1 MSSARAAREGV
12 LPLTRIP
19 VAELAPNVVVVGD
32 PARARAVGERL
43 DGARELA
50 SNREYLSIGGTYHA
64 VPVTVASHGVGGPG
78 AGVAF
83 EELCRGGARRIVRAG
98 TAGGLQPDVGDGA
111 VVVVT
116 AAVREDGLTDLL
128 VPPGYP
134 AVADARLTI
143 ALEDAARA
151 TGAAGAGGG
160 GLHRGVVYSNAAFYP
175 HDVLGSR
182 LELWARAGC
191 VAVEM
196 EAAAL
201 FVVAGLHGVAAGA
214 VLAIDGNP
222 LASGDTAMTEYDPFR
237 DVVRDAV
244 AVVVTAALEALVAPP
259 PAINGAGRE

>member
-1 MSSARAAREGV
+1 MSPVRAPREGV

-32 PARARAVGERL
+32 PERARAVGERL
-43 DGARELA
+43 EGATQIA
-50 SNREYLSIGGTYHA
+50 SNREYLSIGGTYRG
-64 VPVTVASHGVGGPG
+64 VPVTVVSHGVGGPG

-83 EELCRGGARRIVRAG
+83 EELCRGGARRIIRAG

-111 VVVVT
+111 VVVAT
-116 AAVREDGLTDLL
+116 AAVREDGVSDLL
-128 VPPGYP
+128 VPPGFP

-143 ALEDAARA
+143 ALEDAARS
-151 TGAAGAGGG
+151 AGVGEGR
-160 GLHRGVVYSNAAFYP
+160 LHRGVVHSNAAFYS

-182 LELWARAGC
+182 LELWQRAGC

-201 FVVAGLHGVAAGA
+201 FVIAGLHGVAAGA

-222 LASGDTAMTEYDPFR
+222 LASDDAAMEGYDPFR

-244 AVVVTAALEALVAPP
+244 AAVVTAALEAVVTPQP
-259 PAINGAGRE
+259 MT

>member
-43 DGARELA
+43 DEARELA
-50 SNREYLSIGGTYHA
+50 SNREYVSIGGSYHG
-64 VPVTVASHGVGGPG
+64 VPVTVVSHGVGGPG

-83 EELCRGGARRIVRAG
+83 EELCRGGVRRIVRAG

-111 VVVVT
+111 VVVAT

-128 VPPGYP
+128 VPPGFP
-134 AVADARLTI
+134 AVADAHLTI
-143 ALEDAARA
+143 ALEAAARA
-151 TGAAGAGGG
+151 AGVGDDR
-160 GLHRGVVYSNAAFYP
+160 LHHGVVYSNAAFYP
-175 HDVLGSR
+175 HDVLGQR
-182 LELWARAGC
+182 LELWQRAGC

-201 FVVAGLHGVAAGA
+201 FVVAGLHGVAAAA
-214 VLAIDGNP
+214 VLAVDGNP
-222 LASGDTAMTEYDPFR
+222 LASDDTAMEGYDPFR

-244 AVVVTAALEALVAPP
+244 DLVVTAALEAVVTPP
-259 PAINGAGRE
+259 PGI

>member
-1 MSSARAAREGV
+1 MSPVRAARDGL

-32 PARARAVGERL
+32 PGRARSVGARL

-50 SNREYLSIGGTYHA
+50 SNREYLSIGGTYRG
-64 VPVTVASHGVGGPG
+64 VPVTVVSHGVGGPG

-98 TAGGLQPDVGDGA
+98 TAGGLQPEVGDGA
-111 VVVVT
+111 VVLAT

-128 VPPGYP
+128 APPGFP

-143 ALEDAARA
+143 ALEDAARS
-151 TGAAGAGGG
+151 AGVRDDR
-160 GLHRGVVYSNAAFYP
+160 LHRGVVLSNAAFYA

-182 LELWARAGC
+182 LELWQRAGC

-201 FVVAGLHGVAAGA
+201 FVVAALHAVAAAA
-214 VLAIDGNP
+214 VLAVDGNP
-222 LASGDTAMTEYDPFR
+222 LAADDTAMEGYDPFR

-244 AVVVTAALEALVAPP
+244 DTVVTIALDAVTAPP
-259 PAINGAGRE
+259 PVSR

>member
-1 MSSARAAREGV
+1 MSSVRAAREGV

-19 VAELAPNVVVVGD
+19 VAMLAPDVVVVGD
-32 PARARAVGERL
+32 PERARAVGERL
-43 DGARELA
+43 DDAVELA
-50 SNREYLSIGGTYHA
+50 SNREYLSIGGTYRGHA
-64 VPVTVASHGVGGPG
+64 VTVVSHGVGGPG

-83 EELCRGGARRIVRAG
+83 EELCRGGARRIIRAG
-98 TAGGLQPDVGDGA
+98 TAGGLQPEVGDGS

-128 VPPGYP
+128 VPPGFP

-151 TGAAGAGGG
+151 AGVDEDR
-160 GLHRGVVYSNAAFYP
+160 LHRGVVYSNAAFYP
-175 HDVLGSR
+175 SDVLGSR
-182 LELWARAGC
+182 LDLWQRAGC

-201 FVVAGLHGVAAGA
+201 FVVAGLHGVAAAA
-214 VLAIDGNP
+214 VLAVDGNP
-222 LASGDTAMTEYDPFR
+222 LASQDTAMEGYDPFR

-244 AVVVTAALEALVAPP
+244 AAAVTAALEALVAPAP
-259 PAINGAGRE
+259 IAGN

>member
-1 MSSARAAREGV
+1 MSPMRAAREGV
-12 LPLTRIP
+12 LPLTRLP

-32 PARARAVGERL
+32 PGRARAVGERL
-43 DGARELA
+43 GEARELA
-50 SNREYLSIGGTYHA
+50 SNREYLSIGGTYRG
-64 VPVTVASHGVGGPG
+64 VPVTVVSHGIGGPG

-98 TAGGLQPDVGDGA
+98 TAGGLRPDVDDGA
-111 VVVVT
+111 VVVAT

-134 AVADARLTI
+134 AVADPWLTLT
-143 ALEDAARA
+143 LEDAARA
-151 TGAAGAGGG
+151 AGVGEDR
-160 GLHRGVVYSNAAFYP
+160 LRRGVVYSNAAFYP
-175 HDVLGSR
+175 HDVLGPR
-182 LELWARAGC
+182 LELWQRAGC

-222 LASGDTAMTEYDPFR
+222 LATGDTAMEGYDPFR
-237 DVVRDAV
+237 DVVREAVDA
-244 AVVVTAALEALVAPP
+244 VVTAALEAAVAS
-259 PAINGAGRE
+259 PAP